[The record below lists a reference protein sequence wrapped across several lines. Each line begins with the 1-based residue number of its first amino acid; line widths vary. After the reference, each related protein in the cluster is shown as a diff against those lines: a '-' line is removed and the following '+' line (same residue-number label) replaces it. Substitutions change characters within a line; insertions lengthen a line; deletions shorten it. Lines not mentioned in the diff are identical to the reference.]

1 MPIKSSAALKI
12 LLGNGDSFS
21 YASHSCVG
29 ERKTAS
35 KRKLGEKLRGHEFS
49 EPNCHEMKGDS
60 TDEYNYKQ
68 NA

>member
-35 KRKLGEKLRGHEFS
+35 KRSWAR
-49 EPNCHEMKGDS
+49 
-60 TDEYNYKQ
+60 NYV
-68 NA
+68 ATSFPSRTATR